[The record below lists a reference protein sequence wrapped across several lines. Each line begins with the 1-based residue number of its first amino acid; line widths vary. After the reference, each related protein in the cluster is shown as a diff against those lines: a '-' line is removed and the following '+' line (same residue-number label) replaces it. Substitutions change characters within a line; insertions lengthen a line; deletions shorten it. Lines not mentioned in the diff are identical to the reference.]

1 MTEVL
6 NCAAADELLPGSLL
20 DALEVDEAV
29 ALAAH
34 LRTCARCRAE
44 LDAMRPA
51 LEALALSPAQTSLPS
66 PQIKQ
71 RLMSK
76 VRLSK
81 QPQRVVQPRRWV
93 FRPVAALVPAA
104 IALALVIVLSS
115 WALSLQSQVSDQ
127 QARLDR
133 LTQWRASIQDFFLPA
148 NFQTLPVKFEQA
160 AASATGTLYVSD
172 NKVALAAQG
181 LAPVSGS
188 AVYQCWW
195 INAANE
201 VVAGGTFKI
210 DAGGSGLWVWDRPQG
225 ADEYH
230 HMAVTLENR
239 PGVTKAEGPLILQAD
254 F

>member
-1 MTEVL
+1 MTEIL

-44 LDAMRPA
+44 LDSLRPA
-51 LEALALSPAQTSLPS
+51 IEALALSPAQTGTPA
-66 PQIKQ
+66 PQVKQ
-71 RLMSK
+71 RLMSQ
-76 VRLSK
+76 VRASK
-81 QPQRVVQPRRWV
+81 QPQRVQLKRWV
-93 FRPVAALVPAA
+93 FRPIAALVPAA

-115 WALSLQSQVSDQ
+115 WALSLQSQVADQ
-127 QARLDR
+127 QARLNQ
-133 LTQWRASIQDFFLPA
+133 LTQWRASVQDFFLPS
-148 NFQTLPVKFEQA
+148 NFQTMPIKFEQA
-160 AASATGTLYVSD
+160 AASATGTLYISD
-172 NKVALAAQG
+172 DKVALSVQG
-181 LAPVSGS
+181 LAPLPGD

-195 INAANE
+195 TNSANE
-201 VVAGGTFKI
+201 VVAGGIFKI
-210 DAGGSGLWVWDRPQG
+210 DTSGSGLWVWDRPKE

-239 PGVTKAEGPLILQAD
+239 PGVTKSEGPLILKAD